1 MSKPQNNAFRPVN
14 GATYQNESSPRI
26 PVEFTPEEAVQVLRV
41 LKTGYASY
49 THRAALISGRDRLEQ
64 AVAAE
69 RGPGGVLSQEER
81 AA

>member
-1 MSKPQNNAFRPVN
+1 MKQVTTFRPGN
-14 GATYQNESSPRI
+14 GATYKNEPSPRI

-41 LKTGYASY
+41 LETGYASY
-49 THRAALISGRDRLEQ
+49 THREALFSGRGRLKQ

-69 RGPGGVLSQEER
+69 QGPGGVLDPKAR

>member
-1 MSKPQNNAFRPVN
+1 MSAKQTSPFRP
-14 GATYQNESSPRI
+14 GTTYKNEASPRI

-41 LKTGYASY
+41 LETGYASY
-49 THRAALISGRDRLEQ
+49 THRAALFTGRDRLKQ

-69 RGPGGVLSQEER
+69 KGPGGVLDQKAR